1 MTLPVPAFDDV
12 DPFDLPAWL
21 GELDVTWAAEGGL
34 RDQHRVPGTLS
45 SPGQDDVPCDL
56 YAVDEAYP
64 RPVAPE
70 DVRTRAHQAWRHGQ
84 VLLVAVDGRLTLAV
98 PGTGFDADRVLDTL
112 GRLTKAV
119 GASADHVAV
128 RLRIGVER
136 PRWQGSDR

>member
-1 MTLPVPAFDDV
+1 VTLPIPSFDDV
-12 DPFDLPAWL
+12 DPFDLPTWL
-21 GELDVTWAAEGGL
+21 GEDDVTWVAEGGL

-45 SPGQDDVPCDL
+45 SPGHADVPCDL

-70 DVRTRAHQAWRHGQ
+70 DVRTRAHQAWRHGE
-84 VLLVAVDGRLTLAV
+84 VLLVQVDARLTLAV
-98 PGTGFDADRVLDTL
+98 PGTGFDAERVLDTL
-112 GRLTKAV
+112 GRLAKAV

-128 RLRIGVER
+128 RLRIGAEG